1 MTNDALKYGLLVG
14 DTFPDGREGRSE
26 HITIVD
32 ISPDGSVFQIR
43 YSGMSEDDLCPYITS
58 DHLFQILNIDKETKR
73 HFSYDDM
80 LLAFAGGFLTAG
92 EVTMESATTLV
103 TSILP
108 QRKTCWKIQKQKG
121 SSHKTLQHFSKNI
134 CPGFSRTPASIR

>member
-43 YSGMSEDDLCPYITS
+43 YSGMSEDDLCPYITA

-92 EVTMESATTLV
+92 EGYNGECNNFSDEYIATAQNLLENT
-103 TSILP
+103 
-108 QRKTCWKIQKQKG
+108 KAKG
-121 SSHKTLQHFSKNI
+121 QLSQDFTAFLEKHMS
-134 CPGFSRTPASIR
+134 GF